1 MTKTPKERVDILL
14 VEQGLFETREKA
26 KRAIMAGLIYKNEE
40 RIDKA
45 GEKIEID
52 SILTVKGQVLKY
64 VSRGGLKLEKAIDQF
79 DLSIED
85 KIMLDIGS
93 STGGFTDCGLQNGVK
108 HAYALDVG
116 SNQLAWKIRQNPRV
130 TVMEKTNFRYST
142 PADFT
147 EGLPSFASI
156 DVSFI
161 SLKLIFPTLKTILVP
176 GGDVIALVKPQFE
189 AGKERVGKKGVVR
202 DKDVHVDVLNSIANF
217 AESLHFQLKNASY
230 SPITGGEGNIEFLFH
245 LVNKAEGEVTP
256 HTIDFIE
263 LVNDAHSSLKNDATQ
278 K

>member
-1 MTKTPKERVDILL
+1 MTKTPKERVDVLL

-40 RIDKA
+40 RIDKP
-45 GEKIEID
+45 GEKVENT
-52 SILTVKGQVLKY
+52 SVLTVKGQVLKY
-64 VSRGGLKLEKAIDQF
+64 VSRGGLKLEKALEQF
-79 DLSIED
+79 DLRIED
-85 KIMLDIGS
+85 RIMLDIGS

-116 SNQLAWKIRQNPRV
+116 SNQLAWKIRQDARV

-142 PADFT
+142 PADFL

-176 GGDVIALVKPQFE
+176 NGDVIALVKPQFE

-202 DKDVHVDVLNSIANF
+202 DKAVHIDVLKTIALF
-217 AESLHFQLKNASY
+217 AESQHFQLKNASF

-245 LVNKAEGEVTP
+245 LTNIVGEEFSP
-256 HTIDFIE
+256 HQIDFVK
-263 LVNDAHSSLKNDATQ
+263 LVNEAHQLLK
-278 K
+278 

>member
-1 MTKTPKERVDILL
+1 MTKSSKERVDILL

-26 KRAIMAGLIYKNEE
+26 KRAIMAGQIYLKEE
-40 RIDKA
+40 RIDKP
-45 GEKIEID
+45 GEKID
-52 SILTVKGQVLKY
+52 ANSILSVKGQVLKY
-64 VSRGGLKLEKAIDQF
+64 VSRGGLKLEKALEQF
-79 DLSIED
+79 ELTIQD

-116 SNQLAWKIRQNPRV
+116 SNQLAWKIRQDSRV

-142 PADFT
+142 PADFH

-176 GGDVIALVKPQFE
+176 NGDVIALVKPQFE
-189 AGKERVGKKGVVR
+189 AGKDRVGKKGVVR
-202 DKDVHVDVLNSIANF
+202 DKSVHIDVLNDIADF
-217 AESLHFQLKNASY
+217 AESQHYQLKDASY

-245 LVNKAEGEVTP
+245 LVNVNEGEVIP
-256 HTIDFIE
+256 HQIDFKQ
-263 LVNDAHSSLKNDATQ
+263 LVNEAHSLL
-278 K
+278 

>member
-1 MTKTPKERVDILL
+1 MTKIPKERVDILL

-26 KRAIMAGLIYKNEE
+26 KRAIMAGLIYKKEE
-40 RIDKA
+40 RIDKP
-45 GEKIEID
+45 GEKIEVD

-64 VSRGGLKLEKAIDQF
+64 VSRGGLKLEKALEQF
-79 DLSIED
+79 DLTIQN

-116 SNQLAWKIRQNPRV
+116 SNQLAWKIRQDPRV
-130 TVMEKTNFRYST
+130 TVMEKTNFRYAT
-142 PADFT
+142 PADFS
-147 EGLPSFASI
+147 EGLPSFSSI

-176 GGDVIALVKPQFE
+176 NGDVIALVKPQFE
-189 AGKERVGKKGVVR
+189 AGKDRVGKKGVVR
-202 DKDVHVDVLNSIANF
+202 DKAVHLDVLNEIAAF
-217 AESLHFQLKNASY
+217 AESQNFYLKNASY

-245 LVNKAEGEVTP
+245 LISVENELLVP
-256 HTIDFIE
+256 HQIDFVA
-263 LVNDAHSSLKNDATQ
+263 LVNEAHATLK
-278 K
+278 

>member
-1 MTKTPKERVDILL
+1 MSKIPKERVDVLL

-40 RIDKA
+40 RIDKP
-45 GEKIEID
+45 GEKIEIT
-52 SILTVKGQVLKY
+52 SVLTVKGQVLKY
-64 VSRGGLKLEKAIDQF
+64 VSRGGLKLEKALEQF
-79 DLSIED
+79 DLEVKD

-93 STGGFTDCGLQNGVK
+93 STGGFTDCGLQNGVT

-116 SNQLAWKIRQNPRV
+116 SNQLAWKIRQDPRV

-142 PADFT
+142 PADFQ

-161 SLKLIFPTLKTILVP
+161 SLKLIFPTLKTIIVP
-176 GGDVIALVKPQFE
+176 NGDVIALVKPQFE
-189 AGKERVGKKGVVR
+189 AGKDRVGKKGVVR
-202 DKDVHVDVLNSIANF
+202 DQAVHIDVLNDIASF
-217 AESLHFQLKNASY
+217 AESESFQLKNASY

-245 LVNKAEGEVTP
+245 LVSVAEGEVTP
-256 HTIDFIE
+256 HTIDFVK
-263 LVNDAHSSLKNDATQ
+263 LVNEAHNLLK
-278 K
+278 

>member
-1 MTKTPKERVDILL
+1 MTKIPKERVDILL

-26 KRAIMAGLIYKNEE
+26 KRAIMAGLVYKKEE
-40 RIDKA
+40 RIDKP

-52 SILTVKGQVLKY
+52 SILSVKGQVLKY
-64 VSRGGLKLEKAIDQF
+64 VSRGGLKLEKALDQF
-79 DLSIED
+79 NLSIQD

-116 SNQLAWKIRQNPRV
+116 SNQLAWKIRQDSRV

-142 PADFT
+142 PADFG

-161 SLKLIFPTLKTILVP
+161 SLKLIFPTLKTIIVP
-176 GGDVIALVKPQFE
+176 NGDVIALVKPQFE

-202 DKDVHVDVLNSIANF
+202 DKDVHVDVLNEIANF
-217 AESLHFQLKNASY
+217 AESQSFQLKNASY

-245 LVNKAEGEVTP
+245 LVSVEDGTVTP
-256 HTIDFIE
+256 HDMDFIS
-263 LVNDAHSSLKNDATQ
+263 LVNEAHSTLK
-278 K
+278 

>member
-1 MTKTPKERVDILL
+1 MTKIPKERVDVLL

-40 RIDKA
+40 RIDKP
-45 GEKIEID
+45 GEKVENT
-52 SILTVKGQVLKY
+52 SVLTVKGQVLKY
-64 VSRGGLKLEKAIDQF
+64 VSRGGLKLEKALEQF
-79 DLSIED
+79 NLSIED
-85 KIMLDIGS
+85 RIMLDIGS

-116 SNQLAWKIRQNPRV
+116 SNQLAWKIRQDARV

-142 PADFT
+142 PADFL

-176 GGDVIALVKPQFE
+176 NGDVIALVKPQFE
-189 AGKERVGKKGVVR
+189 AGKDRVGKKGVIR
-202 DKDVHVDVLNSIANF
+202 DKAVHVDVLNDIANF
-217 AESLHFQLKNASY
+217 AESQRFRLKNASF

-245 LVNKAEGEVTP
+245 LTNIVGEEFPP
-256 HTIDFIE
+256 HQIDFAK
-263 LVNDAHSSLKNDATQ
+263 LVGEAHQLLK
-278 K
+278 

>member
-1 MTKTPKERVDILL
+1 MSKIPKERVDILL

-40 RIDKA
+40 RIDKP
-45 GEKIEID
+45 GEKIEVT
-52 SILTVKGQVLKY
+52 SVLTVKGQVLKY
-64 VSRGGLKLEKAIDQF
+64 VSRGGLKLEKAIEQF
-79 DLSIED
+79 DIDIKD

-93 STGGFTDCGLQNGVK
+93 STGGFTDCGLQNGVT

-116 SNQLAWKIRQNPRV
+116 SNQLAWKIRQDSRV

-142 PADFT
+142 PADFQ

-161 SLKLIFPTLKTILVP
+161 SLKLIFPTLKTIIVP
-176 GGDVIALVKPQFE
+176 NGDVIALVKPQFE
-189 AGKERVGKKGVVR
+189 AGKDRVGKKGVVR
-202 DKDVHVDVLNSIANF
+202 DKVVHIDVLTDIANF
-217 AESLHFQLKNASY
+217 AESQGFQLRNASY

-245 LVNKAEGEVTP
+245 LVSVNQEEVLP
-256 HTIDFIE
+256 HTFDFE
-263 LVNDAHSSLKNDATQ
+263 KLVNEAHNLLK
-278 K
+278 

>member
-1 MTKTPKERVDILL
+1 MTKIPKERVDVLL
-14 VEQGLFETREKA
+14 VEQGLFDTREKA

-40 RIDKA
+40 RIDKP
-45 GEKIEID
+45 GEKVENT
-52 SILTVKGQVLKY
+52 SVLTIKGQVLKY
-64 VSRGGLKLEKAIDQF
+64 VSRGGLKLEKALEQF
-79 DLSIED
+79 DLNIEN

-116 SNQLAWKIRQNPRV
+116 SNQLAWKIRQDDRV

-142 PADFT
+142 PADFL

-176 GGDVIALVKPQFE
+176 NGDVIALVKPQFE
-189 AGKERVGKKGVVR
+189 AGKDRVGKKV
-202 DKDVHVDVLNSIANF
+202 
-217 AESLHFQLKNASY
+217 
-230 SPITGGEGNIEFLFH
+230 
-245 LVNKAEGEVTP
+245 
-256 HTIDFIE
+256 
-263 LVNDAHSSLKNDATQ
+263 
-278 K
+278 

>member
-1 MTKTPKERVDILL
+1 MTKIAKERVDILL
-14 VEQGLFETREKA
+14 VENGLFETREKA

-40 RIDKA
+40 RLEKP

-52 SILTVKGQVLKY
+52 SILTVKGQVSKY
-64 VSRGGLKLEKAIDQF
+64 VSRGGLKLEKAIEQF
-79 DLSIED
+79 DLTIQD

-116 SNQLAWKIRQNPRV
+116 YNQLAWKIRQDERV
-130 TVMEKTNFRYST
+130 TVMERTNFRYCT
-142 PADFT
+142 AADFL
-147 EGLPSFASI
+147 EGLPSFTSI

-176 GGDVIALVKPQFE
+176 NGDVIALVKPQFE
-189 AGKERVGKKGVVR
+189 AGKDRVGKKGVVR
-202 DKDVHVDVLNSIANF
+202 DKAVHVDVLTDIAKF
-217 AESLHFQLKNASY
+217 AESQHYQLKNASF

-245 LVNKAEGEVTP
+245 LINVPQGEVIP
-256 HTIDFIE
+256 HDINFVQ
-263 LVNDAHSSLKNDATQ
+263 LVNEAHKLLK
-278 K
+278 